1 MKSLQLACS
10 DCELMDKNATY
21 TTALDEVQQTTIAKI
36 ELCPV
41 HLTPDFTSPSPE
53 LASPLPDLTST
64 PLKLEPSAP
73 RFAQSLSWTVDSL
86 TTDINPLYVLFS
98 PPH

>member
-1 MKSLQLACS
+1 
-10 DCELMDKNATY
+10 MDKNATY

-41 HLTPDFTSPSPE
+41 HLTPDFTSPS
-53 LASPLPDLTST
+53 PDLTST